1 MNREQLLAAK
11 PRLVKAI
18 EISGVGKVNLRILTG
33 RAALDLETR
42 LRKADRES
50 AEGVAAMVAIQI
62 AAFVCDK
69 SGKPILSEEDAAQ
82 LVGQYSASQVRQ
94 IVAEGAKLNALG
106 AQSVE
111 EAGGN

>member
-11 PRLVKAI
+11 PKLVSKVQI
-18 EISGVGKVNLRILTG
+18 EGIGTIYLRILTG
-33 RAALDLETR
+33 REALDLEMA
-42 LRKADRES
+42 LRQPRDS
-50 AEGVAAMVAIQI
+50 AEGIAALVAAQV

-69 SGKPILSEEDAAQ
+69 NGKSILSQEDASQ
-82 LVGQYSASQVRQ
+82 LVSQWSASQVRQ
-94 IVAEGAKLNALG
+94 IVSEGAKLNALG